1 MRQNHKQLVHNGH
14 SKYNLPI
21 DTIINDK
28 KIVYGTKYE
37 ENYDALLVNSDI
49 LDFLDDDNSLKDI
62 SLVTTSPPYN
72 LLKPYEQKLDFDDYI
87 AWQKEVISKIIKR
100 MKPDGSICWQVGNYV
115 FGKEIF
121 PLDIYFYNI
130 FKKMGLKLRNRII
143 WHFGHGLHASNR
155 FSGRYETILWFSLSD
170 NYAFNLPYEVRVDQ
184 KYPGKRA
191 FKGPRKTQVTSNI
204 LGKNPS
210 DLWDSF
216 RAEWDEGIW
225 NIPNVKYQHA
235 EKTIHTSQYPIE
247 LVERLILALTNE
259 GSDLVFDPFMGVGTT
274 QVASCF
280 WNRKTVGVDKERAYT
295 DIAFERIVAA
305 LNGNLKR
312 RPLGMPIFQPPGNC
326 KVAQIP
332 PEWKNDE

>member
-1 MRQNHKQLVHNGH
+1 MRQNDKQYVHNGS
-14 SKYNLPI
+14 SKYKLPVEK
-21 DTIINDK
+21 TVNNK
-28 KIVYGTKYE
+28 KILYGSNYR
-37 ENYDALLVNSDI
+37 ENFDAVLVNSDI
-49 LDFLDDDNSLKDI
+49 LEFLDSSPIKDI
-62 SLVTTSPPYN
+62 SLVMTSPPYN

-87 AWQKEVISKIIKR
+87 SWQKEIILKIIKK
-100 MKPDGSICWQVGNYV
+100 MKSNGSICWQVGNYIFEKEV
-115 FGKEIF
+115 FKE
-121 PLDIYFYNI
+121 L
-130 FKKMGLKLRNRII
+130 GLKLRNRII

-170 NYAFNLPYEVRVDQ
+170 DYTFNLPFEVRVDQ

-191 FKGPRKTQVTSNI
+191 FKGPKKAQVSSNI

-216 RAEWDEGIW
+216 RTEWEEGIW
-225 NIPNVKYQHA
+225 NIPNVKNQHL

-280 WNRKTVGVDKERAYT
+280 WNRKTVGVDKEKAYT
-295 DIAFERIVAA
+295 DIAFERIISA

-312 RPLGMPIFQPPGNC
+312 RPLGMPIFQPASNC

-332 PEWKNDE
+332 PEWKNDI